1 MQRRRGKTNVTV
13 YGILT
18 SGIEWRFVRLGG
30 QTRHVSVSVLY
41 SLSLPS
47 HELDIQNF
55 LGEIL
60 DAASR
65 SSPTTTPVMAASNLE
80 VIDFVNLVE
89 AEKFNFSE
97 PCLVTGQLKK
107 YGESNITVLDEEG
120 NPQELPYDT
129 MLDVLEY

>member
-1 MQRRRGKTNVTV
+1 MQRRREQTEKAKVTV

-18 SGIEWRFVRLGG
+18 CGVEWRFVRLGG
-30 QTRHVSVSVLY
+30 QTRHVSVSVSY

-55 LGEIL
+55 LGDIL

-65 SSPTTTPVMAASNLE
+65 SPTTTPVMAA
-80 VIDFVNLVE
+80 FVNLVK

-107 YGESNITVLDEEG
+107 YGENNITVLDEEG
-120 NPQELPYDT
+120 NSQELLYDT